1 MRTITV
7 QIPDHI
13 TETEAQAKIERL
25 FSQDWMAEWWSTD
38 DVQGERPDLT
48 DDQAREVLRLL
59 DRQHDAEIGI
69 NWQFIRDIA
78 DMLYE
83 EPEEDEDE
91 EELEEN

>member
-1 MRTITV
+1 
-7 QIPDHI
+7 
-13 TETEAQAKIERL
+13 
-25 FSQDWMAEWWSTD
+25 MAEWWSTD

-91 EELEEN
+91 DLLECEDE

>member
-7 QIPDHI
+7 TIPDRMS
-13 TETEAQAKIERL
+13 ETEARSNIDRL
-25 FSQDWMAEWWSTD
+25 FSDDWIAEWWSTD

-48 DDQAREVLRLL
+48 DDQAREVLRLV

-83 EPEEDEDE
+83 EPEEDE